1 MTADWALEGH
11 VHRGCGGHYK
21 RRSENITIKV
31 SGMAATV
38 ERSLFR
44 CDSCG
49 DDQYTVEQRE
59 AAEQAAVD
67 SIRGYY
73 ELMTPKEI
81 RRFRESTQLTPE
93 QFGHLLW
100 GTPRGVVEGW
110 EKGRYLQNKQAD
122 ELIRSLADPEV
133 LKARAAK
140 AGVVLPPPPE
150 LLALVGVGA
159 AEPVVAAASEA
170 GAEAAVAVAEP
181 TVVEHEAAPDVAS
194 HDAHTEP
201 TEP

>member
-11 VHRGCGGHYK
+11 VHRGCGGRYA
-21 RRSENITIKV
+21 RRDEHVTIKV

-38 ERSLFR
+38 ARSLFR
-44 CDSCG
+44 CDVCG

-59 AAEQAAVD
+59 AAEQAAVE

-73 ELMTPKEI
+73 ELLSPKEI
-81 RRFRESTQLTPE
+81 RRFRESTLLTPE

-122 ELIRSLADPEV
+122 TMIRALFDPEA

-140 AGVVLPPPPE
+140 AGVVLPTPPE
-150 LLALVGVGA
+150 QLAMVGVGA
-159 AEPVVAAASEA
+159 AEPMVAAAA
-170 GAEAAVAVAEP
+170 AMGAEASVAVAEMA
-181 TVVEHEAAPDVAS
+181 VVETPDIADVAPQAES
-194 HDAHTEP
+194 PEAT
-201 TEP
+201 

>member
-11 VHRGCGGHYK
+11 LHRGCGGHYA
-21 RRSENITIKV
+21 RRAEHITIKV

-59 AAEQAAVD
+59 AAEQAAVE
-67 SIRGYY
+67 SIRSYY
-73 ELMTPKEI
+73 ELLSPKEI
-81 RRFRESTQLTPE
+81 RRFRDSTLLTPE

-122 ELIRSLADPEV
+122 ELIRALFDPEV
-133 LKARAAK
+133 LKARAGK
-140 AGVVLPPPPE
+140 AGVVLPPKPDDPQM
-150 LLALVGVGA
+150 AMVGVATEPHTIA
-159 AEPVVAAASEA
+159 AEAVMVADAGAAAAS
-170 GAEAAVAVAEP
+170 AASSSDAPSEP
-181 TVVEHEAAPDVAS
+181 
-194 HDAHTEP
+194 
-201 TEP
+201 